1 MSAYFI
7 ANIRMKNETAY
18 RPYLQDV
25 DATLAMHGGE
35 YLAVEDGPRV
45 MEGEWP
51 YTRIA
56 LVRFPDEESLN
67 RWYFSAEYQ
76 AILHYR
82 LDNADCDA
90 LAVRGKDGA

>member
-1 MSAYFI
+1 MPAYFI
-7 ANIRMKNETAY
+7 ANIRMQNEDAY
-18 RPYLQDV
+18 QPYLRNV
-25 DATLAMHGGE
+25 DATLAQYGGE

-45 MEGEWP
+45 MEGQWP

-67 RWYFSAEYQ
+67 RWYHSDVYQ

-82 LDNADCDA
+82 LDNAVCDT
-90 LAVRGKDGA
+90 LVVRGRA